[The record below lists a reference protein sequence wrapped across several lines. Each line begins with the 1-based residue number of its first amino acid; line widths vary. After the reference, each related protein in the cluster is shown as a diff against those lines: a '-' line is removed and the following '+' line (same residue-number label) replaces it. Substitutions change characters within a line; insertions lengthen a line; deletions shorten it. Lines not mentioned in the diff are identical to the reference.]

1 MALPKKYDIKP
12 YAFGF
17 QKNSPFLPLFDFHL
31 KKLQEKGAI
40 DKILK
45 EYGSKPQICPDY
57 NGLPLGFDT
66 CVSAFLVLI
75 FGMAFGAFL
84 FVLEW
89 IAKCF
94 QHVAELEE
102 PTQDFVEEV
111 SEEDKK
117 QTIKIR
123 KLQMKIDLLRMRKSQ
138 ILRQIDE
145 ANSRLIQS

>member
-1 MALPKKYDIKP
+1 MALPKKYDLKP

-31 KKLQEKGAI
+31 KKLQEKGTI

-45 EYGSKPQICPDY
+45 EYESRPQICPDY

-66 CVSAFLVLI
+66 CISAFLVLAA
-75 FGMAFGAFL
+75 GMAFGSLFFL
-84 FVLEW
+84 LEW

-94 QHVAELEE
+94 QHVAEIEE
-102 PTQDFVEEV
+102 SHGDFIEEV
-111 SEEDKK
+111 SEEEKEK
-117 QTIKIR
+117 VKIR

-138 ILRQIDE
+138 ILQQIE
-145 ANSRLIQS
+145 QANSRLIQS